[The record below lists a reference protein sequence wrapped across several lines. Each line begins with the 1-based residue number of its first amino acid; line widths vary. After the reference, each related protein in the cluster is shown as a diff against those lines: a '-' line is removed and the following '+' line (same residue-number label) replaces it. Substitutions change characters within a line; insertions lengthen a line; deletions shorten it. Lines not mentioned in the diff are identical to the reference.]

1 MFDVKH
7 CGKFKTTLV
16 ADGHPT
22 KDPNE
27 TVYSGVASLRNLR
40 LAMLLVELNGLQLW
54 GAEVGNACLQ
64 ALIYIVA
71 GPEFE
76 ELKGHVLVMH
86 KILYST
92 RSGGVCWHDKHF
104 DILQQMDFKSL
115 KADPDIWM
123 KLSRDGTH

>member
-1 MFDVKH
+1 M
-7 CGKFKTTLV
+7 
-16 ADGHPT
+16 
-22 KDPNE
+22 
-27 TVYSGVASLRNLR
+27 
-40 LAMLLVELNGLQLW
+40 
-54 GAEVGNACLQ
+54 
-64 ALIYIVA
+64 A

-123 KLSRDGTH
+123 KLSRDGTHYACKILKYFVIPFKTQTQTYE